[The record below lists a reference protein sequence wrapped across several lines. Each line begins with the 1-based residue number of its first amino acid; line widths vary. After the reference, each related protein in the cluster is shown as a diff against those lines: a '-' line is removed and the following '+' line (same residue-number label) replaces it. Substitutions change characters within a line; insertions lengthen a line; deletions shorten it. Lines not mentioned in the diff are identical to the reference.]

1 MWALFWWKMHK
12 PTPPTL
18 MTRGPHV
25 GQLSKIGPIFPFFV
39 CWRLPLASQPL
50 PPSPYCKEFQLR
62 TELILEHL
70 ELKLALFEPHSLL
83 YSLASLV
90 PTVAKLVC
98 RLHCRLPNHDSEGLW
113 QLFVDNETVYWRA
126 QGTKNV
132 KGESQQRETSPEFW
146 QMSNM
151 EYLHWG
157 YGVCRYVLSI
167 EYDHGIFAL
176 GVCDMHH
183 HHCWDGGQIDQ
194 GG

>member
-1 MWALFWWKMHK
+1 MYFHK
-12 PTPPTL
+12 
-18 MTRGPHV
+18 
-25 GQLSKIGPIFPFFV
+25 
-39 CWRLPLASQPL
+39 
-50 PPSPYCKEFQLR
+50 
-62 TELILEHL
+62 
-70 ELKLALFEPHSLL
+70 
-83 YSLASLV
+83 
-90 PTVAKLVC
+90 
-98 RLHCRLPNHDSEGLW
+98 D
-113 QLFVDNETVYWRA
+113 
-126 QGTKNV
+126 
-132 KGESQQRETSPEFW
+132 ETSPEFW

>member
-1 MWALFWWKMHK
+1 MLG
-12 PTPPTL
+12 L
-18 MTRGPHV
+18 
-25 GQLSKIGPIFPFFV
+25 LSFLYLCICVFV
-39 CWRLPLASQPL
+39 YLCISHLIHGNVIID
-50 PPSPYCKEFQLR
+50 
-62 TELILEHL
+62 ILESRAF
-70 ELKLALFEPHSLL
+70 KKYRFF
-83 YSLASLV
+83 LV
-90 PTVAKLVC
+90 L
-98 RLHCRLPNHDSEGLW
+98 
-113 QLFVDNETVYWRA
+113 
-126 QGTKNV
+126 
-132 KGESQQRETSPEFW
+132 ETSPEFW